1 MRTLTLSSFLQS
13 RSAHRRLGESF
24 LPILLKGASQVR
36 GHSFCPLSPLSL
48 QAKTVLETPAA
59 SSRNCGS
66 ILMCEE
72 SGGESSPG
80 SRGDQAS
87 RLLRSEQDFL
97 VLRGA
102 GANS

>member
-1 MRTLTLSSFLQS
+1 MRALTLSSLLLS
-13 RSAHRRLGESF
+13 CSAHRRLGESF
-24 LPILLKGASQVR
+24 LRTLLKGASQVR
-36 GHSFCPLSPLSL
+36 GNSFSPLSPLSL

-59 SSRNCGS
+59 SSRHGGS

-97 VLRGA
+97 VQTL
-102 GANS
+102 